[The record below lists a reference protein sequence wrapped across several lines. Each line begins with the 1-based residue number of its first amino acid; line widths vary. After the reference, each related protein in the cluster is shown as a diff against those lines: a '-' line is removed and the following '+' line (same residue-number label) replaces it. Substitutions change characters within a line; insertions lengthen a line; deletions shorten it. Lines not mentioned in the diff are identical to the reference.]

1 MDGGMCAAR
10 RPPTAKERKK
20 VAVSQPV
27 LVIGD
32 ACVDLIVQLPEQSD
46 EGASRPEP
54 ILSRGGTGANTAVAL
69 ARLDVPVAL
78 LGTVGDDGYGRFIA
92 RDLAREG
99 VETTRVTIQRE
110 AFTAVVLAVIDRDGE
125 RTLFGWPRRGAAHT
139 ALTPQQVDVHAITQA
154 SWVHT
159 TGMCLV
165 EQPVRAAVLR
175 GMALARA
182 ASIPVSLDLN
192 LRGGVVDGALP
203 CDFADALWSAIV
215 LADYVFGSAQDE
227 MVYLAPGG
235 AVEEALESLADG
247 GRTVIARSGAAGAM
261 IVSPDGRDTV
271 PAFRVP
277 VVDTLGAGDAFN
289 AGFIA
294 ARLDGKS
301 SEEAARWG
309 NAVAALKIGR
319 RGHESPSRS
328 DAVALLQGR
337 IACGISPQYA
347 SRREGTAP

>member
-1 MDGGMCAAR
+1 M
-10 RPPTAKERKK
+10 
-20 VAVSQPV
+20 VVSQPV

-32 ACVDLIVQLPEQSD
+32 ACVDLIVRLPEQGD
-46 EGASRPEP
+46 GGTYRPEP
-54 ILSRGGTGANTAVAL
+54 VLSVGGTGANTVIAL
-69 ARLDVPVAL
+69 ARLNVPVAL
-78 LGTVGDDGYGRFIA
+78 LGAVGDDGYGRFIA

-99 VETTRVTIQRE
+99 VETTNVTIQHE
-110 AFTAVVLAVIDRDGE
+110 ACTAVILAIIDRDGE

-139 ALTPQQVDVHAITQA
+139 ALKPEQVDARAIMEA

-192 LRGGVVDGALP
+192 LRGGVVDGVLP
-203 CDFADALWSAIV
+203 GEFADALWSAIA

-227 MVYLAPGG
+227 IVYLTPDG
-235 AVEEALESLADG
+235 AVEEVLGVLASS
-247 GRTVIARSGAAGAM
+247 GRTVIARSGAAGAT
-261 IVSPDGRDTV
+261 IVSADGREAV
-271 PAFRVP
+271 PAFPVP
-277 VVDTLGAGDAFN
+277 VVDTLGAGDTFN

-294 ARLDGKS
+294 ARLDGES

-319 RGHESPSRS
+319 GGNGAPSRA
-328 DAVALLQGR
+328 DAEALLQGTMT
-337 IACGISPQYA
+337 CGVFP
-347 SRREGTAP
+347 

>member
-1 MDGGMCAAR
+1 M
-10 RPPTAKERKK
+10 
-20 VAVSQPV
+20 

-32 ACVDLIVQLPEQSD
+32 ACVDLIVRLPERGD
-46 EGASRPEP
+46 GGTYRPEP
-54 ILSRGGTGANTAVAL
+54 VLSNGGTGANTAIAL
-69 ARLDVPVAL
+69 ARLNVPTAL
-78 LGTVGDDGYGRFIA
+78 LGAIGDDGYGRFIA

-99 VETTRVTIQRE
+99 VETTHVTVQRE
-110 AFTAVVLAVIDRDGE
+110 ACTAVILAIIDRDGE

-139 ALTPQQVDVHAITQA
+139 ALKPQQVDAHVIMPA

-175 GMALARA
+175 GMTLARA

-203 CDFADALWSAIV
+203 REFADALWSAIA
-215 LADYVFGSAQDE
+215 LADYVFGSVQDE
-227 MVYLAPGG
+227 IVYLTADG
-235 AVEEALESLADG
+235 AVEDMLGVLAGG
-247 GRTVIARSGAAGAM
+247 GRTVIARSGAAGAV
-261 IVSPDGRDTV
+261 IVSADGREAI

-301 SEEAARWG
+301 NREAARWG
-309 NAVAALKIGR
+309 NAVAAQKIA
-319 RGHESPSRS
+319 RGGHGAPSRA
-328 DAVALLQGR
+328 DVEALLQGT
-337 IACGISPQYA
+337 IACGVSP
-347 SRREGTAP
+347 RHVPRHEGTAP

>member
-1 MDGGMCAAR
+1 M
-10 RPPTAKERKK
+10 
-20 VAVSQPV
+20 AVSQLV

-32 ACVDLIVQLPEQSD
+32 ACVDLIVRLPGQGD
-46 EGASRPEP
+46 EGLHRPEP
-54 ILSRGGTGANTAVAL
+54 VLSRGGTGANTAVAL

-92 RDLAREG
+92 HDLAREG
-99 VETTRVTIQRE
+99 VETTHVTIQRE
-110 AFTAVVLAVIDRDGE
+110 TFTMVVLAVIDRDGE

-139 ALTPQQVDVHAITQA
+139 ALTPQQVDAQVIMQA

-182 ASIPVSLDLN
+182 ASTPVSLDLN

-203 CDFADALWSAIV
+203 RDFADALWSAIA

-227 MVYLAPGG
+227 IAYLTPGG
-235 AVEEALESLADG
+235 AVEEALRLMTDG
-247 GRTVIARSGAAGAM
+247 GRTVIARSGAASAM
-261 IVSPDGRDTV
+261 IVSPDGRATV

-277 VVDTLGAGDAFN
+277 VVDTLGAGDAFD

-319 RGHESPSRS
+319 RGHEAPSRS
-328 DAVALLQGR
+328 DAEALLQGR
-337 IACGISPQYA
+337 IACGMSPQYA
-347 SRREGTAP
+347 PRREGTAP

>member
-1 MDGGMCAAR
+1 MAL
-10 RPPTAKERKK
+10 
-20 VAVSQPV
+20 SQPV

-32 ACVDLIVQLPEQSD
+32 ACVDLIARLPGQG
-46 EGASRPEP
+46 EGIYRPEP
-54 ILSRGGTGANTAVAL
+54 VLSGGGTGANTAIAL

-92 RDLAREG
+92 RHLAREG
-99 VETTRVTIQRE
+99 VETTHVAIQHE
-110 AFTAVVLAVIDRDGE
+110 AFTAVVLAIIDRDGE

-139 ALTPQQVDVHAITQA
+139 ALTPQQVNAQVIMQA

-165 EQPVRAAVLR
+165 EQPARAAVLR

-182 ASIPVSLDLN
+182 ASLPVSLDLN

-203 CDFADALWSAIV
+203 HDFADALWSAIAF
-215 LADYVFGSAQDE
+215 ADYVFGSVQDE
-227 MVYLAPGG
+227 IGCLAPGG
-235 AVEEALESLADG
+235 AVEESLKLLADG

-261 IVSPDGRDTV
+261 IVSPYGRETI

-277 VVDTLGAGDAFN
+277 VVDTRGAGDVFD

-301 SEEAARWG
+301 NEEAARWG
-309 NAVAALKIGR
+309 NAVAALKIGC
-319 RGHESPSRS
+319 RGEGSPSRA
-328 DAVALLQGR
+328 DAEALLQGR
-337 IACGISPQYA
+337 IACGMSPQYA